1 MGEFRVT
8 VEAVAGGHGCQREYG
23 DGEHVVGCERAGCPD
38 CITREFVRRLKRSG
52 ASVSVAEIV
61 HWPREVGQVRDDLL
75 TGLRRGS
82 FPELAQYR
90 KDRVEM
96 KDGRAHA

>member
-8 VEAVAGGHGCQREYG
+8 VEAVGGHGCQREKG
-23 DGEHVVGCERAGCPD
+23 DGEHVVGCERASCPD

-52 ASVSVAEIV
+52 ATVSKAELL
-61 HWPREVGQVRDDLL
+61 HWPHEVGQVRDDLL

-82 FPELAQYR
+82 FPERGRYLA
-90 KDRVEM
+90 DM
-96 KDGRAHA
+96 KDGRQR